1 MVVDF
6 ELKKHSLGNLSKSF
20 FSNLVLDLFNSTG
33 GWRKSVSLLI
43 VSVGERFLDLVVL
56 RKKYLVLRW
65 LSDFEL
71 KKGSR
76 QFNEKCFSI

>member
-1 MVVDF
+1 M
-6 ELKKHSLGNLSKSF
+6 SLH
-20 FSNLVLDLFNSTG
+20 
-33 GWRKSVSLLI
+33 I
-43 VSVGERFLDLVVL
+43 VSAGERIFDLVVL

-76 QFNEKCFSI
+76 QFNEKSFSI

>member
-1 MVVDF
+1 M
-6 ELKKHSLGNLSKSF
+6 SLLEVSAGEEI
-20 FSNLVLDLFNSTG
+20 LDLA
-33 GWRKSVSLLI
+33 
-43 VSVGERFLDLVVL
+43 VL
-56 RKKYLVLRW
+56 RKKYSVLRW